1 MDTNQLIAVMQAY
14 LAGQAV
20 EARVIG
26 FEEWVDVGPNYTVWN
41 AEEYEYRVKPLDHD
55 AFDWSAA
62 SPGFKWL
69 ARDLDGQAYLYVA
82 APYKSG
88 GRWMLDSR
96 ICTRVSARNFSSYA
110 PGPRDWKDSLQGRT
124 E

>member
-1 MDTNQLIAVMQAY
+1 MDANQLIAVIQAY

-20 EARVIG
+20 EARLID

-41 AEEYEYRVKPLDHD
+41 VEDYEYRVKTLDHD

-69 ARDLDGQAYLYVA
+69 ARDLDGAAYLYVSMPHKRA
-82 APYKSG
+82 SQWFNG
-88 GRWMLDSR
+88 TDGL
-96 ICTRVSARNFSSYA
+96 RVSAQHFSSYQ
-110 PGPRDWKDSLQGRT
+110 PGPRNWKDSLQERP